1 MGASRDERESA
12 EPMTMLRIGDI
23 VVTALSDGPF
33 PATLDSF
40 IDFPRAEAE
49 RLTGARPGDPLF
61 LPVNAYL
68 LKLGGRHAL
77 IDTGCGP
84 TMSPALGQLPRVL
97 AALGVPPAAIDTVLL
112 THIHPD
118 HALGL
123 LDADGGAVFPNAEL
137 VVHEAEAAFWLNR
150 DAGAG
155 ASERI
160 RRNIAKGQAAC
171 APYRGRLRAVGA
183 GDALPGVEAVALPGH
198 TPGHTGWLVQ
208 SGGDAVLIW
217 GDVVH
222 LPAVQVPRPDAA
234 LVFDVDPAQARA
246 TRLATFDRVAADRLR
261 VAGAHL
267 AFPGFGFIARRG
279 AGYAFEPEQ

>member
-1 MGASRDERESA
+1 MAQ
-12 EPMTMLRIGDI
+12 TLTIGDI
-23 VVTALSDGPF
+23 VITALNDGPL

-40 IDFPRAEAE
+40 IDFPRTEAE
-49 RLTGARPGDPLF
+49 RLTGAKRGDPLF

-68 LKLGGRHAL
+68 LKLGDRHVL

-84 TMSPALGQLPRVL
+84 TMGPALGQLPHAL
-97 AALGVPPAAIDTVLL
+97 TALGVPPAAIDHVLL

-123 LDADGGAVFPNAEL
+123 LDADGRAVFPNAEL

-150 DAGAG
+150 AAAAG

-171 APYRGRLRAVGA
+171 APYRERLRAVRA

-198 TPGHTGWLVQ
+198 TPGHTGWLVH
-208 SGGDAVLIW
+208 SGGDSVLIW

-222 LPAVQVPRPDAA
+222 LPAVQVPRPDVQV
-234 LVFDVDPAQARA
+234 VFDVDPARARA

-267 AFPGFGFIARRG
+267 AFPGFGFITRRG
-279 AGYAFEPEQ
+279 SGYCYEPEG

>member
-1 MGASRDERESA
+1 
-12 EPMTMLRIGDI
+12 MTTLTIGDI
-23 VVTALSDGPF
+23 AITALSDGPF

-49 RLTGARPGDPLF
+49 RLTGAKPGDPLF

-68 LKLGGRHAL
+68 LKLGDRYAL
-77 IDTGCGP
+77 IDTGWGP
-84 TMSPALGQLPRVL
+84 TMGPALGQLPRAL
-97 AALGVPPAAIDTVLL
+97 TALGVPPDTIDTVLL

-123 LDADGGAVFPNAEL
+123 LDAEGAAVFPNAEL
-137 VVHEAEAAFWLNR
+137 VVHEAEAAFWLNG
-150 DAGAG
+150 DAAAG

-171 APYRGRLRAVGA
+171 APYRERLRAVRA

-198 TPGHTGWLVQ
+198 TPGHTGWLVH
-208 SGGDAVLIW
+208 SGSDAVLIW

-267 AFPGFGFIARRG
+267 AFPGFGFITRRG